1 MSLKSFEYVFR
12 HFEISQSKKS
22 IPARFKMGCRAD
34 RFTIV
39 NAIHNFVN
47 PIHNFVN
54 AIHKKIEKNLD
65 RHSLREKVV
74 EDSGREK

>member
-1 MSLKSFEYVFR
+1 MPFTIVNAIHNFVNAK
-12 HFEISQSKKS
+12 I
-22 IPARFKMGCRAD
+22 FKDSVDTFLLGCRAD

-47 PIHNFVN
+47 PIHNPVN